1 VIRRKARELGLALLI
16 QVRPG
21 QLPVAATGE
30 GVVAVRPGVLQ
41 AAAAAERVA
50 AHELYGHALS
60 RARAAFEES
69 LLFRA
74 GTRGANEH
82 EEGRALLVE
91 SRAGLFGSERLYE
104 LGLRHSAALAVR
116 AGAGVR
122 ETVARLT
129 RLGAALEE
137 SAEIAL
143 RAHRGGGLAREIV
156 YLPAY
161 LEVKEA
167 LARDPGL
174 ERFLE
179 RGRISLDA
187 ARKLQEMEATGGTTP
202 SAAE

>member
-1 VIRRKARELGLALLI
+1 
-16 QVRPG
+16 
-21 QLPVAATGE
+21 
-30 GVVAVRPGVLQ
+30 
-41 AAAAAERVA
+41 
-50 AHELYGHALS
+50 
-60 RARAAFEES
+60 
-69 LLFRA
+69 
-74 GTRGANEH
+74 
-82 EEGRALLVE
+82 
-91 SRAGLFGSERLYE
+91 
-104 LGLRHSAALAVR
+104 
-116 AGAGVR
+116 VR